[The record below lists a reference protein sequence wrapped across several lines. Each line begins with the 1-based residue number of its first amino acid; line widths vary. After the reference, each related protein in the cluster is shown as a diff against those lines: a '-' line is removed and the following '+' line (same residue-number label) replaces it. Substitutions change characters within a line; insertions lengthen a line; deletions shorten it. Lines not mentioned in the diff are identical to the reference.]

1 VARVTT
7 STNTKSGF
15 GDGRVRRNLI
25 MVCNVEVAIIIAMTT
40 VRVCGV
46 WPRGGSREFVV
57 GHLAVAFD
65 ESISLSE
72 RVIAVCSAE
81 W

>member
-1 VARVTT
+1 MARVTT

-40 VRVCGV
+40 VVLGLWCV
-46 WPRGGSREFVV
+46 ATGGSREFVV

-65 ESISLSE
+65 ELIFRYRRE
-72 RVIAVCSAE
+72 
-81 W
+81 